1 MHCGHPK
8 ENTFTNRSL
17 IRDAFMLPASQNVRP
32 DRFATR
38 ESSCPDFQLF
48 ATNAV
53 SCLAAGTS
61 FLIAVIIL
69 SRRMA
74 GGLTSQPSIPVL
86 FLIALVGS
94 GLIAAAN
101 SALSKCS
108 PALQWLVKTT
118 RFSVLVA
125 LVTLG
130 IWLPLF
136 TATTLVTIILMG
148 ALALLPSRRWHER
161 DLSRAPSLPYW
172 TVVAELGQ
180 TVQKN
185 MLNLL
190 RLEQAESNSSARG
203 QDDTPPWWKFLRQ
216 GKQDAKQLVPLKNLS
231 GEHAIF
237 RPTTKYQ
244 SESGG
249 TLLHWQER
257 YELPDGTEHLRGQL
271 MIGFAKGTRLTTG
284 HVGFCPSFQSIPIVQ
299 VTTDYDAL
307 EVSVTAAEILPWG
320 VRIECR
326 VEEPIDEGTSIP
338 VFLTVNKPLESST
351 S

>member
-1 MHCGHPK
+1 
-8 ENTFTNRSL
+8 
-17 IRDAFMLPASQNVRP
+17 MLPASQNVRP
-32 DRFATR
+32 NRFATR

-86 FLIALVGS
+86 FLVALVGS

-101 SALSKCS
+101 SALSKWS

-125 LVTLG
+125 LVTIG

-148 ALALLPSRRWHER
+148 ALALLPSRRWHDR
-161 DLSRAPSLPYW
+161 DLSREPSLPYW
-172 TVVAELGQ
+172 SVVAELGQ
-180 TVQKN
+180 TVRK
-185 MLNLL
+185 NLL
-190 RLEQAESNSSARG
+190 NFLRLDQDESKSFARG
-203 QDDTPPWWKFLRQ
+203 QNNTPRWREFFRQ
-216 GKQDAKQLVPLKNLS
+216 GKHDAKQLVPLKNLS

-237 RPTTKYQ
+237 RRTTKHQ
-244 SESGG
+244 SEFGG
-249 TLLHWQER
+249 SLLHWQER
-257 YELPDGTEHLRGQL
+257 YELPDGTEYLRGQL
-271 MIGFAKGTRLTTG
+271 MIDFAAGTRLTAG
-284 HVGFCPSFQSIPIVQ
+284 HVGFCPSFQALPVVQ
-299 VTTDYDAL
+299 VTTDYDDL

>member
-1 MHCGHPK
+1 
-8 ENTFTNRSL
+8 
-17 IRDAFMLPASQNVRP
+17 MLPASQNVRP
-32 DRFATR
+32 NRFATR
-38 ESSCPDFQLF
+38 ETSCSDFQLF

-53 SCLAAGTS
+53 SYLAAGTS
-61 FLIAVIIL
+61 LLIAVIIL
-69 SRRMA
+69 SRRMG

-86 FLIALVGS
+86 FLVALVGS

-101 SALSKCS
+101 SAPSKWS

-148 ALALLPSRRWHER
+148 ALALLPFRRWHNR
-161 DLSRAPSLPYW
+161 DLTREPSLPYR
-172 TVVAELGQ
+172 TVVSELGQ
-180 TVQKN
+180 TVRKN
-185 MLNLL
+185 ILNIL
-190 RLEQAESNSSARG
+190 RLEQAESNSFTRRQNA
-203 QDDTPPWWKFLRQ
+203 TPLLWKFLRQ
-216 GKQDAKQLVPLKNLS
+216 EKQDAKQLVPLKNLS
-231 GEHAIF
+231 GEHTIF

-244 SESGG
+244 SEFGG

-257 YELPDGTEHLRGQL
+257 YELADGTEYLRGQL
-271 MIGFAKGTRLTTG
+271 MIGFATGTRLTTG

-338 VFLTVNKPLESST
+338 VFLTVNKPLESNT

>member
-1 MHCGHPK
+1 
-8 ENTFTNRSL
+8 
-17 IRDAFMLPASQNVRP
+17 MLPASQNVRP
-32 DRFATR
+32 DRFATS
-38 ESSCPDFQLF
+38 ESSCPDFQLS
-48 ATNAV
+48 ATNAM

-61 FLIAVIIL
+61 FLIVVIIL
-69 SRRMA
+69 SRRIA

-86 FLIALVGS
+86 FLVAIVGS

-101 SALSKCS
+101 SALSKWS
-108 PALQWLVKTT
+108 PALQWLVKIT

-125 LVTLG
+125 LGMLG

-148 ALALLPSRRWHER
+148 ALALLPSRRWHGR
-161 DLSRAPSLPYW
+161 DLSRAPSLPDW
-172 TVVAELGQ
+172 KVLAELGQ
-180 TVQKN
+180 AVYKN
-185 MLNLL
+185 VLNFLQ
-190 RLEQAESNSSARG
+190 LEKAESNSFVRR
-203 QDDTPPWWKFLRQ
+203 QNDTPRWWKFIRQ
-216 GKQDAKQLVPLKNLS
+216 EKQDSKQLVPLKNLS
-231 GEHAIF
+231 GEHLIF
-237 RPTTKYQ
+237 RPTTKSQ
-244 SESGG
+244 SEFGG

-271 MIGFAKGTRLTTG
+271 MIGFAAGTRLTTG

-326 VEEPIDEGTSIP
+326 VEEPIDEETSIP
-338 VFLTVNKPLESST
+338 VFLTVNTPLESST